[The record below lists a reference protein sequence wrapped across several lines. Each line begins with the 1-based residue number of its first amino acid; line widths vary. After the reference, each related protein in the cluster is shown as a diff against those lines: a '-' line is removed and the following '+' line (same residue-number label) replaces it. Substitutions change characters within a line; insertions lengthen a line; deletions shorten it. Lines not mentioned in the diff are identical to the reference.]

1 MAMTRAQQNR
11 KIRQDALREQLT
23 EQGHVQHVV
32 ENIKKLEQP
41 GVELDSIEVQRLRAA
56 IDSRLKLVNKYLPDL
71 KSVELTGDEDNPIQA
86 TIAAYEIRFTDADD

>member
-1 MAMTRAQQNR
+1 MAMTRAQQKR

-23 EQGHVQHVV
+23 EQKHVQHVV
-32 ENIKKLEQP
+32 ENIQKLEEP
-41 GVELDSIEVQRLRAA
+41 GVELDSVEVQRLRAA

-71 KSVELTGDEDNPIQA
+71 KSVELTGDEDAPIQA